1 MTEATPPTGREER
14 GTTPRRSL
22 LGQAGREAGGLR
34 SAGGGRQ
41 RERAGKTRGWG
52 AAGLLPELAEDLPG
66 APDRSGGDAR
76 RGREGLEGAL
86 PRVPA
91 AAEPVLSVDGGRRA
105 HGGAV
110 HQRLRGWTARVH
122 RCQGDLR
129 RRRVLHGDDARR
141 ASGVRLEY
149 LQRLPRRRRDNGGPD
164 PVACARR
171 RPNLRDGFP
180 HRRLHGSGEDL
191 DARPQVA
198 RWTLWSERAGNPGEG
213 LCRSE
218 ASVVASEER
227 LAKRGGPIHAL
238 HDGRSGASYAQPA
251 TTPEFP
257 MTGEDH
263 MAFRDRQPKS

>member
-110 HQRLRGWTARVH
+110 HQRLRGWTAGVH

-129 RRRVLHGDDARR
+129 RRGVLHGDDARR

-180 HRRLHGSGEDL
+180 HRRLHGSGEEERIWTHVLKSLGAHFGVNEPVTLEKVCVDPKL
-191 DARPQVA
+191 QWSQVKNVWQNAGARSMLYTMVGLGRRMRNLLR
-198 RWTLWSERAGNPGEG
+198 RWT
-213 LCRSE
+213 
-218 ASVVASEER
+218 
-227 LAKRGGPIHAL
+227 
-238 HDGRSGASYAQPA
+238 
-251 TTPEFP
+251 
-257 MTGEDH
+257 
-263 MAFRDRQPKS
+263 